1 MGVKPDLPTESAES
15 RAKRPGS
22 RLFGWLINGVLML
35 VAAFA
40 ALMLLPAV
48 FGLERYVITG
58 DSMQGSYDRG
68 SILYSEVVPV
78 EDLRVGDVITYEPP
92 PSARWDGVV
101 THRIISLQ
109 DRDGTQVLRTK
120 GDANDSPDPWR
131 FKLRG
136 EEQARAVASVPYV
149 GYFFGALSIRELRMG
164 LIGVPALLIAAGL
177 LVGLWRQAGE
187 EAAEAR
193 SSEAEAA

>member
-1 MGVKPDLPTESAES
+1 MGVKPDLPTGKAES

-22 RLFGWLINGVLML
+22 RLFGWLVNVGLLVVAAFGALML
-35 VAAFA
+35 V
-40 ALMLLPAV
+40 PAI

-58 DSMQGSYDRG
+58 DSMGGSYDRG
-68 SILYSEVVPV
+68 SILFSEVVPV

-92 PSARWDGVV
+92 ASARWEGVV
-101 THRIISLQ
+101 THRIVSV
-109 DRDGTQVLRTK
+109 RERGGTPVMRTK

-136 EEQARAVASVPYV
+136 EEQARAVESVPYV
-149 GYFFGALSIRELRMG
+149 GYFFGALGIREVRMA
-164 LIGVPALLIAAGL
+164 LIGIPALLIAAGM

-187 EAAEAR
+187 EAAAAR
-193 SSEAEAA
+193 SSEAGAP